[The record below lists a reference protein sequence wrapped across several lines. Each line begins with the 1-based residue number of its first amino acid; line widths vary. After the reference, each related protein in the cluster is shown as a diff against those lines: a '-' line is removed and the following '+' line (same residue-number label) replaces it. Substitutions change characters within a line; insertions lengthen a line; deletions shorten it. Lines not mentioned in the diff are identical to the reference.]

1 MGLGS
6 VSPVGPLRELVIE
19 RVDRD
24 PVASSPFAEGLQSIG
39 FRQAYR
45 GWVLRPA

>member
-1 MGLGS
+1 LL
-6 VSPVGPLRELVIE
+6 SPVGPLRELVIE

-24 PVASSPFAEGLQSIG
+24 PVASSPIAEQLRAIG

-45 GWVLRPA
+45 GWVLRTG